1 MDLVIIVT
9 ILVGGFKHF
18 LLILSIIYGMS
29 SFPLTFIFFK
39 MVKTT
44 NQYIYIYYFIY
55 YIYIILYIIY
65 ILYYILYIYIYY
77 IIYIYEPPQKPGN
90 TKYVLDGHWF
100 MEIDGNC

>member
-44 NQYIYIYYFIY
+44 NQYIYIYYILY
-55 YIYIILYIIY
+55 IIYIILYIIY
-65 ILYYILYIYIYY
+65 IIL
-77 IIYIYEPPQKPGN
+77 YIYEPPQKPGN